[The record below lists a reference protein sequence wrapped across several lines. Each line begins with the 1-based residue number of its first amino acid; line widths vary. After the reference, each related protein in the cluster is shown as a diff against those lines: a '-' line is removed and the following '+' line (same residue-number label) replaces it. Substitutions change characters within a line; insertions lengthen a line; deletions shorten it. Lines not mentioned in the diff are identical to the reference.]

1 MSSVMLPLLSSPPQY
16 PNRAVDRRDLV
27 CQLGEMLPWCLGSD
41 VACICADYLVPPDL
55 HLILQGLRHNHIPLN
70 EDRGNYD
77 NWMPINHNLA
87 RLCSQT
93 FKVHHGIRFGAVR
106 EQVNRRFTISQGW
119 EIEIQVG
126 GTSLYLQD
134 RETVAEVMRDH
145 QMNPNMAS
153 FNATLVTLQE
163 KYLRAK
169 NVELASDGKTV
180 QYQTFS
186 PW

>member
-55 HLILQGLRHNHIPLN
+55 HLVIQGLRHNHIPFI
-70 EDRGNYD
+70 EERGNYD
-77 NWMPINHNLA
+77 NWEPNNWMPTNWMPA
-87 RLCSQT
+87 CTQT
-93 FKVHHGIRFGAVR
+93 FKVKHGMRFGAVR
-106 EQVNRRFTISQGW
+106 EQVNRRFTISKGW

-169 NVELASDGKTV
+169 NVELAS
-180 QYQTFS
+180 
-186 PW
+186 